1 MSELIT
7 PRRADLRWQLLTTV
21 SALALLTLAG
31 ADDVQAQT
39 QDRPTVWV
47 EIGGQLESMTASK
60 PFAPAF
66 TDSLVAAGF
75 VDPTVVQRSPR
86 HSIGGEAKVTFAPE
100 GTDWTFSASVLY
112 GRSSGNRYLHEQTDA
127 IRSKYVPPPF
137 GQGKKPISLD
147 PKFNNLS
154 DTTAKHNE
162 SHTVLDFQVG
172 KDVGVGMFGP
182 GGQSVLG
189 AGLRFAQFSN
199 QSSVRMQGRPNVI
212 VTKAPFLGGYYPQ
225 YEFDQYDVTGH
236 ASRSFRGFG
245 PSLSWDA
252 SAPVLHNPEGADI
265 TFDWGLNAALLFGR
279 QRADVDHQTVHMH
292 NIVKFGK
299 KIYPT
304 YFPHVPS
311 SSSRSHSVIVP
322 NLGAFAGMSLKF
334 PNAKVSLGYRAD
346 FFFGAVDDGI
356 DARETSD
363 RSFHGPFAKI
373 SIGLGG

>member
-1 MSELIT
+1 MSELIDT
-7 PRRADLRWQLLTTV
+7 RANQENFRWQLLTTV
-21 SALALLTLAG
+21 SALALLTLVGAAG
-31 ADDVQAQT
+31 DANAQT

-47 EIGGQLESMTASK
+47 EIGGQLESMTARK

-75 VDPTVVQRSPR
+75 VNPTVVQRSPR
-86 HSIGGEAKVTFAPE
+86 HSIGGEAKITFAPE

-112 GRSSGNRYLHEQTDA
+112 GRSSGNRHLHEQTYA
-127 IRSKYVPPPF
+127 IRSKYLLGVKGPV
-137 GQGKKPISLD
+137 KAD

-172 KDVGVGMFGP
+172 RDVGVGMFGP

-189 AGLRFAQFSN
+189 AGLRFAQFSD
-199 QSSVRMQGRPNVI
+199 QSSVRIQGRPNVT
-212 VTKAPFLGGYYPQ
+212 VTKPPFLGGYYPQ
-225 YEFDQYDVTGH
+225 YEFDQYDTTGH
-236 ASRSFRGFG
+236 ASRSFRGLG

-252 SAPVLHNPEGADI
+252 SAPVLHNPEGADV

-299 KIYPT
+299 KIYPV
-304 YFPHVPS
+304 YSPHTGVS
-311 SSSRSHSVIVP
+311 ARARSVIVP
-322 NLGAFAGMSLKF
+322 NLGAFAGLSLKF